1 MKGAFTMK
9 RTISFILIY
18 IFMFSLVGCDI
29 DFNINKFYN
38 KEPKLVMGTYYLPY
52 ESEYDPTSISFFE
65 NGTCTIDFASE
76 KKESYHQNYWV
87 ENGKVYLDIDTAP
100 KVHVFTITENAL
112 IFDKALSTA
121 NLWDTM
127 AYRGPVVYFLS
138 GVSQEEI
145 LSTVT
150 MAAEGMDT
158 LPRIERIYG
167 KYEIGNRY
175 NDKKNDMYAFCVEID
190 KEGVSNSEKV
200 LGTEY
205 TFTYQEGRKVLVY
218 TQGMVLS
225 LNEAFDRELI
235 TLDIIKELYEFHKD
249 CSIQHNYDEGAVVQT
264 SEGEIILYT
273 CRVCQDTKTVSLP
286 KDFSFRLTWG
296 FDGYYDSETGHLE
309 SGYNYDLGQKCETTL
324 ILDHNELMNVY
335 RILYNGGLL
344 EIKEGF
350 MASNQFVVPSYSIDF
365 GYTVDGETASF
376 SIVGAS
382 YLSYTKWEEHPEFA
396 YAYFTVI
403 NEYIKSSDEYK
414 ALPPNQNVYD

>member
-1 MKGAFTMK
+1 MK
-9 RTISFILIY
+9 RTISLILIF

-29 DFNINKFYN
+29 DFITNKNSN
-38 KEPKLVMGTYYLPY
+38 KEPQLVMGTYYLPY
-52 ESEYDPTSISFFE
+52 ESEYDPISITFFE

-76 KKESYHQNYWV
+76 KKEPYHQNYWV

-145 LSTVT
+145 FSTVT
-150 MAAEGMDT
+150 MVAEGIDT
-158 LPRIERIYG
+158 LPSIERIYG
-167 KYEIGNRY
+167 KYEIGNKY
-175 NDKKNDMYAFCVEID
+175 NDKKNDMYAFCVAID
-190 KEGVSNSEKV
+190 KEGIPNSEKI

-205 TFTYQEGRKVLVY
+205 TFTYKEGRKVLIY

-235 TLDIIKELYEFHKD
+235 TLEIIEELYEFHKD
-249 CSIQHNYDEGAVVQT
+249 CSIQHNYDEGAVVQ
-264 SEGEIILYT
+264 SADGEMILYT
-273 CRVCQDTKTVSLP
+273 CRVCQDTKTASLP
-286 KDFSFRLTWG
+286 KDFSFSLSWG
-296 FDGYYDSETGHLE
+296 FDGYYDSKTGHLE

-335 RILYNGGLL
+335 RILYNGGFLD
-344 EIKEGF
+344 IKEGF
-350 MASNQFVVPSYSIDF
+350 MASNQFIVPSYSIEF
-365 GYTVDGETASF
+365 SYTVDGETVSF
-376 SIVGAS
+376 SISGAS
-382 YLSYTKWEEHPEFA
+382 YLSYTEWEEHPEFA

-403 NEYIKSSDEYK
+403 NEYITSSDEYK
-414 ALPPNQNVYD
+414 ALPPNQNMYE

>member
-1 MKGAFTMK
+1 
-9 RTISFILIY
+9 
-18 IFMFSLVGCDI
+18 MFSLVGCDI
-29 DFNINKFYN
+29 DFNINEFFN

-138 GVSQEEI
+138 GVSQEDI

-150 MAAEGMDT
+150 MASEGMDT

-190 KEGVSNSEKV
+190 KEGVSNSEKI

-205 TFTYQEGRKVLVY
+205 TFTYQEGRRVLVY

-365 GYTVDGETASF
+365 GYTVDGETVSF
-376 SIVGAS
+376 SIVGTS
-382 YLSYTKWEEHPEFA
+382 YLSYSKWEEHPEFA